1 MPLTLRIFFLLVN
14 FHIYQE
20 LIFEKNLQKYLILMS
35 LRALEVIE
43 IFKFL
48 QAISP
53 AGRIFVSWAHEERA
67 NERSIF
73 DTFLAVT

>member
-1 MPLTLRIFFLLVN
+1 M
-14 FHIYQE
+14 
-20 LIFEKNLQKYLILMS
+20 KS
-35 LRALEVIE
+35 LRALEVTE

-53 AGRIFVSWAHEERA
+53 AGHIFVSWAHEERA
-67 NERSIF
+67 NERPIF

>member
-20 LIFEKNLQKYLILMS
+20 LIFEKNLQKDLILMS

-53 AGRIFVSWAHEERA
+53 TGHIFVSWAHET
-67 NERSIF
+67 SQ
-73 DTFLAVT
+73 

>member
-1 MPLTLRIFFLLVN
+1 MPLTLQIFFLLVN

-35 LRALEVIE
+35 LRALDVIE

-53 AGRIFVSWAHEERA
+53 AGRILSHGLMR
-67 NERSIF
+67 NEPMNLQYLTLF
-73 DTFLAVT
+73 